1 MLSDA
6 RIQVVLNHCHNRG
19 SLTALCRIFVYRTG
33 KHLVIRAEPV
43 HVDSSVVVQLLGELF
58 RQYSVELDREVSERI
73 FQRERLL
80 FVSENVLASRCMVH
94 GRVIRFFLGQFCRD
108 AFENL
113 FLEISHILLSYVLV
127 YFSKYLSLSRYS
139 LRFDSC
145 GLVSQF

>member
-1 MLSDA
+1 
-6 RIQVVLNHCHNRG
+6 
-19 SLTALCRIFVYRTG
+19 
-33 KHLVIRAEPV
+33 
-43 HVDSSVVVQLLGELF
+43 
-58 RQYSVELDREVSERI
+58 
-73 FQRERLL
+73 
-80 FVSENVLASRCMVH
+80 MVH

-145 GLVSQF
+145 GLVGQF